1 MPKPAKEKKAD
12 LIYDEISE
20 NIVFVAGELAREQ
33 GARNV
38 TVKKVI
44 DKIGV
49 SNRVFYNRF
58 HNINDVLELVHD
70 AAVLKM
76 RESLNSDIDINED
89 FFGYVE
95 DITVK
100 TLINTYDVK
109 QQFSQYMF
117 EYDSK
122 TETNHRW
129 WTDKVKEMI
138 EIGKTSSEVKDVD
151 SEALSYAI
159 WCFFRGYN
167 ADAVNRQLPKDVAV
181 KDFLT
186 GLQFLFYGVAKE
198 Q

>member
-129 WTDKVKEMI
+129 WTDKVKEII
-138 EIGKTSSEVKDVD
+138 EI
-151 SEALSYAI
+151 
-159 WCFFRGYN
+159 C
-167 ADAVNRQLPKDVAV
+167 
-181 KDFLT
+181 
-186 GLQFLFYGVAKE
+186 
-198 Q
+198 